1 MKGSTRTSHPF
12 IPLPDIRKVRK
23 DRQNPQTTDLRV
35 LYFFPEK
42 GKRTMD
48 SEGHPGVCRC
58 LPAVFFMIGWGQNH
72 ERFMRISCLSSL
84 VSGGITVYAGKA
96 EQPYWERNEMKLIKA
111 CNGTSLIIRILCGL
125 VIGAL
130 PGMVWTGLPG
140 IGLLGELFAG
150 GLKAIAPV
158 LVFALVISSI
168 ARGKNM
174 DSRFILEDLFA
185 KIRRMDRE

>member
-1 MKGSTRTSHPF
+1 
-12 IPLPDIRKVRK
+12 
-23 DRQNPQTTDLRV
+23 
-35 LYFFPEK
+35 
-42 GKRTMD
+42 
-48 SEGHPGVCRC
+48 
-58 LPAVFFMIGWGQNH
+58 MIGWGQNH
-72 ERFMRISCLSSL
+72 ESFMRISCLSSL

-111 CNGTSLIIRILCGL
+111 YNGTSLIIRILCGL
-125 VIGAL
+125 VIGAV

-158 LVFALVISSI
+158 LILALVISSL

-174 DSRFILEDLFA
+174 DNRFILEDLFA